1 MSTETTKKKIKID
14 NGTNYA
20 YTYTDKAIDAK
31 MPTDINV
38 DANGFAILEHDGSEI
53 AGQKKKVKFAQ
64 IDKSASFNQVTIPT
78 ASSLKTVD
86 GTGLGLNILS
96 LNLKDCMNESD
107 FNELIG
113 YVLQRTVIAK
123 TYNIILPD
131 LTGIDAVKFT
141 TETDL
146 GNMTQIFYRNSKA
159 ISQFNWLCNWTD
171 NENFMQMMTITGF
184 TDDAVTS
191 IKYNGIEQVDVTDM
205 PTDLKATATNL
216 SLIAGSA
223 KIGSGIN
230 LSGFEWDEAT
240 KTLKAKGGS
249 SPTLNLIDMSGGKPR
264 PRTSISEE
272 EKTNLEK
279 GLYNSVL
286 YFDPSLGDS
295 ATTSM
300 LFPQRLVGLDGDFMF
315 SSYKAIAG
323 RSEAGDWTF
332 LGASTYGLSI
342 GEKTSDGNYPITI
355 NKINDVKGIQTI
367 GATISINEAT
377 GDITVTT
384 DSAPSGD
391 MFILSPTQSEE
402 SGIGNVLMVR
412 QPDGNYSGFWSI
424 SDDTVVCYVK
434 PDGTG
439 FAFYAPTTFLFHS
452 TRETDG
458 KVLTIESGVPRWLD
472 PVSSLPAIT
481 SADVGKFLTVKSDQ
495 KTAWGSVPQ
504 GSPIEIVLDE
514 SKPYFNLGEYNKKIG
529 VYLLSRPNNAILYEA
544 KFDNDSATFT
554 KILLYGSMKASAQ
567 NVDYLDVSGSLYGL
581 NGDSTLAYI
590 GSGIWQLK
598 SEDNYKFLPYP
609 YSQEASLCCSG
620 GISGAIPSF
629 TLYGS
634 AIGKTSPDYIGL
646 LPQVCKYCALR
657 YDFKKTSSTTDTE
670 KVTSAF
676 FGSVSADNVLTPTK
690 ITLIGIFDN
699 GMGKA
704 VLEKNTSGVFE
715 SKTPIE
721 YVEDVNAI
729 TYSKARYKHTVTLK
743 TSAGAILWTQTLSN
757 SKNTPVT
764 SYQDIKTLFGGEL
777 LAGYGEYAQLNLHGG
792 TEATDKLIKLDGT
805 EATLASLGTIVYSDD
820 CFLPK

>member
-1 MSTETTKKKIKID
+1 MPVKNIKRRTNDGLQGTIVGLTDEEKQALTKDGVASSEDVNNLVKE
-14 NGTNYA
+14 
-20 YTYTDKAIDAK
+20 
-31 MPTDINV
+31 MPTDV
-38 DANGFAILEHDGSEI
+38 G
-53 AGQKKKVKFAQ
+53 VKN
-64 IDKSASFNQVTIPT
+64 NQ
-78 ASSLKTVD
+78 
-86 GTGLGLNILS
+86 LGLMHGT
-96 LNLKDCMNESD
+96 KW
-107 FNELIG
+107 
-113 YVLQRTVIAK
+113 
-123 TYNIILPD
+123 
-131 LTGIDAVKFT
+131 LTNQAA
-141 TETDL
+141 L
-146 GNMTQIFYRNSKA
+146 
-159 ISQFNWLCNWTD
+159 
-171 NENFMQMMTITGF
+171 
-184 TDDAVTS
+184 
-191 IKYNGIEQVDVTDM
+191 
-205 PTDLKATATNL
+205 
-216 SLIAGSA
+216 
-223 KIGSGIN
+223 N
-230 LSGFEWDEAT
+230 LSGFEYDEAT
-240 KTLKAKGGS
+240 KTLKAKGGETIEVIEGTITS
-249 SPTLNLIDMSGGKPR
+249 TQGNQNEFTISVVPNGKICILKMFLGNILMSKADNTTYTGFCFVGNSSFGVILDVSTKSGTIIAIDTAYWINADSTQNGKFLSIVDGAPTWSDIPNGASVSPTLNLLTEDLSAV
-264 PRTSISEE
+264 RTSITEE

-286 YFDPSLGDS
+286 FMDFSLGEG
-295 ATTSM
+295 AM
-300 LFPQRLVGLDGDFMF
+300 PGILFPQRLVGLGGNFMF
-315 SSYKAIAG
+315 SSYKAKPG
-323 RSEAGDWTF
+323 TSEADDWTF

-342 GEKTSDGNYPITI
+342 GAKTSDGNYPITI
-355 NKINDVKGIQTI
+355 NKMNDVKGIQTI
-367 GATISINEAT
+367 GAVLTVDQAT
-377 GDITVTT
+377 QDITIQLDVT
-384 DSAPSGD
+384 PSGD
-391 MFILSPTQSEE
+391 MFILSPTSDEVV
-402 SGIGNVLMVR
+402 GNVLMVR

-439 FAFYAPTTFLFHS
+439 FAFYAPTTFLFNS
-452 TRETDG
+452 TQETDG
-458 KVLTIESGVPRWLD
+458 KVLTIESGIPRWID

-514 SKPYFNLGEYNKKIG
+514 SKPYFNVGEYNGKIG
-529 VYLLSRPNNAILYEA
+529 VFVLSRPNNAILYEA
-544 KFDNDSATFT
+544 KFDDSSVTFT
-554 KILLYGSMKASAQ
+554 KILLYGSMKADAQ
-567 NVDYLDVSGSLYGL
+567 NVDYLNVSGSLYGL
-581 NGDSTLAYI
+581 DANSNLAYI
-590 GSGIWQLK
+590 GSGSWQLK

-620 GISGAIPSF
+620 GISGAIPAF
-629 TLYGS
+629 TTYGS

-676 FGSVSADNVLTPTK
+676 FGSISADNVLEPTK

-704 VLEKNTSGVFE
+704 VLEKNASGVFE

-757 SKNTPVT
+757 SKNTPVN
-764 SYQDIKTLFGGEL
+764 SYEGLKTLFGGEL
-777 LAGYGEYAQLNLHGG
+777 LAGYGEYAQLDLHGG